1 LNRAKFL
8 DNRRLF
14 LNRVL
19 EARLKFIQLAFLFVE
34 VLDEPS
40 ASLLHLIETSL
51 EANPVRCLVA
61 LSVLD
66 LVVGDGVLGVPD
78 VMGDKFFN
86 LVLPRGFQIVISYI
100 LDLVHKSF
108 DILDQD
114 IVSRD
119 EDSLLGAASSGC
131 TWLTANR
138 VN

>member
-1 LNRAKFL
+1 MNRAKFL

-19 EARLKFIQLAFLFVE
+19 EARLKFIQLAFLLVE
-34 VLDEPS
+34 VLDESS

-78 VMGDKFFN
+78 VMGDKLFN
-86 LVLPRGFQIVISYI
+86 LVLPRGFQIVISNI

-108 DILDQD
+108 NILDQD

-119 EDSLLGAASSGC
+119 EDSLLGAASSRC
-131 TWLTANR
+131 TWLATNR